1 MRPVVIILVVVALA
15 IAGGTAYFVNRFLS
29 ETEEASRNA
38 EPEIIEEQTV
48 DILVSAEPL
57 QVGKIIRD
65 ENLLWQRW
73 PENAVNPNYIIR
85 SGDGKPEI
93 DEFVGSAVRV
103 EMVGGEP
110 IVPSKVFKR
119 GEAGFLSG
127 VLTPGMRAVTIAVS
141 AETGSGGFILP
152 GDRIDVVVVFDVEV
166 EDITTGDTDDHVV
179 SETVLEDVRV
189 LAIDQVVA
197 MDTNTEENIE
207 TLSDVVETV
216 TLEVTPNQAEA
227 IAVADRMGRL
237 SLALRSR
244 IEGEI
249 AEIRRS
255 YSPDYVVSRF
265 LGGGFAAN
273 NVVET
278 EYEEIPIFA
287 DDGASSDSQVRVYR
301 STTAQDM
308 NFSDGGSA
316 VP

>member
-15 IAGGTAYFVNRFLS
+15 IAGGTAFFVNRFLS

-65 ENLLWQRW
+65 DNLLWQRW

-85 SGDGKPEI
+85 GSDGKQEI
-93 DEFVGSAVRV
+93 EEFVGSAVRV

-141 AETGSGGFILP
+141 AETGTGGFILP

-166 EDITTGDTDDHVV
+166 ENIMTGDTDDHVV

-189 LAIDQVVA
+189 LAIDQVVS
-197 MDTNTEENIE
+197 MDTNTEESTE

-227 IAVADRMGRL
+227 IAVVDRMGRL

-249 AEIRRS
+249 AEVRRG
-255 YSPDYVVSRF
+255 YSADYVVSRF
-265 LGGGFAAN
+265 LGGNLAAN
-273 NVVET
+273 EVVEA
-278 EYEEIPIFA
+278 EYEEIPIFTG
-287 DDGASSDSQVRVYR
+287 DGASSGSQVRVYR
-301 STTAQDM
+301 STTSEDL
-308 NFSDGGSA
+308 NFSEGDRA